1 MPKSIKLPIFDTMQ
15 ESSENLTGP
24 GSTLVPLITVIALCI
39 ATAGGIWWLH
49 KTLYIDPVDPI
60 RMKTVSATVDGK

>member
-1 MPKSIKLPIFDTMQ
+1 MA
-15 ESSENLTGP
+15 
-24 GSTLVPLITVIALCI
+24 PLITVIALCF

-60 RMKTVSATVDGK
+60 RTKAVTTVDGK

>member
-1 MPKSIKLPIFDTMQ
+1 MQ

-24 GSTLVPLITVIALCI
+24 GSAMAPLITVIALCF

-60 RMKTVSATVDGK
+60 RTKAVTTVDGK